1 MLGTAQQQTIA
12 YSKPPPLRPVRVRR
26 VRKANKES
34 APKPAAPP
42 NITEEQ
48 VPQLVIDVPAQ
59 REEVGRGC
67 KCQVTRFIQSYILF
81 QVEIR
86 CI

>member
-1 MLGTAQQQTIA
+1 MAVIRRDFCWSSLLGGNLVAMLGTAQQQTIA

-26 VRKANKES
+26 VRKVNKES
-34 APKPAAPP
+34 APKPAAPQ
-42 NITEEQ
+42 NNTEEQ

-67 KCQVTRFIQSYILF
+67 
-81 QVEIR
+81 
-86 CI
+86 